1 MRIRVK
7 GVYEKRK
14 SLADGRTAVYH
25 YHRKSGARVKAA
37 PGTVAF
43 LQEVER
49 LNGGR
54 PSVVAVPNS
63 VKDLFRRYRASG
75 HFRNLAARTRSEYI
89 RALDEIEPMIGGF
102 QVKDV
107 RRRHVTMI
115 RDKLSADRPAWA
127 NAVVRVLSAALTFAW
142 KDLEWIETS
151 PCQKM
156 ALPKGG
162 DGQVPLSEA
171 EIERFREA
179 EPYGTRARLGFEI
192 MLGSACRIDDGTH
205 VETDALR
212 GDVISIISGK
222 TGAMT
227 VSLATDHLRAAFD
240 AWDAVNLAK
249 GTPLGR
255 YALGGRNGK
264 PLNRRTLTADM
275 EAAYVNAGF
284 PPEKRTHAL
293 RYTAATRLLEAGFGI
308 EDIQEVTGHA
318 MAAMAWKYCR
328 KKRAASRTV
337 AVFNRFDRAQ
347 VLHP

>member
-1 MRIRVK
+1 MKISVK

-14 SLADGRTAVYH
+14 PLADGRTAVYH
-25 YHRKSGARVKAA
+25 YHRKSGARVMAA

-54 PSVVAVPNS
+54 ASVVAVPNS
-63 VKDLFRRYRASG
+63 VKDLFRLYRASG
-75 HFRNLAARTRSEYI
+75 HFKDLADRTRSEYI
-89 RALDEIEPMIGGF
+89 RALDQIEPMIGGF

-107 RRRHVTMI
+107 RRKHAMMI
-115 RDKLSADRPAWA
+115 RDKLAADRPAWA
-127 NAVVRVLSAALTFAW
+127 NAVVRVLSAALTFA
-142 KDLEWIETS
+142 KDLEWIESS

-156 ALPKGG
+156 GFPKGG
-162 DGQVPLSEA
+162 EGQIPLSEA
-171 EIERFREA
+171 EIARFRDA

-212 GDVISIISGK
+212 GDVVSIVSGK
-222 TGAMT
+222 TGALT
-227 VSLATDHLRAAFD
+227 VSLSTDHLKAAFD

-275 EAAYVNAGF
+275 ETAYTRAGF

-328 KKRAASRTV
+328 KKRAASRTA